1 MKEKVLKNLQTFAKG
16 IFVPVLIL
24 PIVGILFAFASIF
37 TNSRVYNLIP
47 FLNNGVFINFGKI
60 LGQSLIPIIGT
71 YLGILFTVGIAIG
84 MAKKEKHYAALVAML
99 SYFVFIHSMNVYM
112 GIQNLILPLSELR
125 GSGHTIMMG
134 IQIIDMGIFLGI
146 ALGLIVAYVH
156 NKFIDVELKGALQI
170 YGGSRLVFI
179 VLSFTMILLAIIST
193 HIWPIVQH
201 GINTLSIFIEST
213 GVFGIFTYGFL
224 DRILIPTGL
233 HHLIYP
239 TFLYTNFGGSEMV
252 EVIQNGEKVSVLFEG
267 ARNIYNAQL
276 SNIDSVTRLTKS
288 VVWDARGITKIFGLW
303 GAVFAMYQTA
313 KPENKIKT
321 KAILLSAM
329 GASIIAGVTEPI
341 EFSFLFTA
349 PILFVAHA
357 VIAGL
362 GMVVFSIL
370 DIRTIIPN
378 GVIDFLL
385 MNIPVGIDRTSWT
398 MVFVIGIGQAVVY
411 YFVFRFLITKLNLK
425 TPGREDEKEVKLYS
439 KADYKEKKEKE
450 AKTENIA
457 VTIVEGL
464 GGKENIVKIENC
476 YTRLRVTLKSTN
488 NINEEILNRTEP
500 NKIIK
505 IDNENLQVVYG
516 IKVRSIRNKI
526 DDYLNN

>member
-1 MKEKVLKNLQTFAKG
+1 
-16 IFVPVLIL
+16 
-24 PIVGILFAFASIF
+24 
-37 TNSRVYNLIP
+37 
-47 FLNNGVFINFGKI
+47 
-60 LGQSLIPIIGT
+60 
-71 YLGILFTVGIAIG
+71 
-84 MAKKEKHYAALVAML
+84 
-99 SYFVFIHSMNVYM
+99 
-112 GIQNLILPLSELR
+112 
-125 GSGHTIMMG
+125 MMG

-385 MNIPVGIDRTSWT
+385 MNIPVGIDRTSWP

-425 TPGREDEKEVKLYS
+425 TPGRELVTNDSDIKLGGYDAEKLL
-439 KADYKEKKEKE
+439 KA
-450 AKTENIA
+450 
-457 VTIVEGL
+457 L
-464 GGKENIVKIENC
+464 GGKENIVSLDNC
-476 YTRLRVTLKSTN
+476 ITRLRLVVN
-488 NINEEILNRTEP
+488 DMNVVNEDEIKATGAIAVVKLDAT
-500 NKIIK
+500 
-505 IDNENLQVVYG
+505 NLQVIIGPQVHVV
-516 IKVRSIRNKI
+516 KNKL
-526 DDYLNN
+526 DKLMK

>member
-1 MKEKVLKNLQTFAKG
+1 M
-16 IFVPVLIL
+16 
-24 PIVGILFAFASIF
+24 
-37 TNSRVYNLIP
+37 
-47 FLNNGVFINFGKI
+47 
-60 LGQSLIPIIGT
+60 
-71 YLGILFTVGIAIG
+71 
-84 MAKKEKHYAALVAML
+84 
-99 SYFVFIHSMNVYM
+99 
-112 GIQNLILPLSELR
+112 
-125 GSGHTIMMG
+125 
-134 IQIIDMGIFLGI
+134 
-146 ALGLIVAYVH
+146 
-156 NKFIDVELKGALQI
+156 
-170 YGGSRLVFI
+170 
-179 VLSFTMILLAIIST
+179 
-193 HIWPIVQH
+193 
-201 GINTLSIFIEST
+201 
-213 GVFGIFTYGFL
+213 
-224 DRILIPTGL
+224 
-233 HHLIYP
+233 
-239 TFLYTNFGGSEMV
+239 
-252 EVIQNGEKVSVLFEG
+252 LFEG

-385 MNIPVGIDRTSWT
+385 MNIPVGIDRTSWP

>member
-1 MKEKVLKNLQTFAKG
+1 MKEKILKNLQTFAKG

-37 TNSRVYNLIP
+37 TNSRVYTLIP
-47 FLNNGVFINFGKI
+47 FLNSPIFINFGTI

-84 MAKKEKHYAALVAML
+84 MSKKEKHYAALVAML
-99 SYFVFIHSMNVYM
+99 AYFVFIHSMNIYM
-112 GIQNLILPLSELR
+112 GIRGLILPVDELR
-125 GSGHTIMMG
+125 GSGHTMMMG

-193 HIWPIVQH
+193 HVWPIIQQ
-201 GINTLSIFIEST
+201 GINTLSIFIEKT
-213 GVFGIFTYGFL
+213 GSLGIFTYGFL

-239 TFLYTNFGGSEMV
+239 TFLYTNFGGSEVV
-252 EVIQNGEKVSVLFEG
+252 EVIQNGEKVPMLFEG

-303 GAVFAMYQTA
+303 GAVLAMYQTA

-329 GASIIAGVTEPI
+329 GASVIAGVTEPI

-357 VIAGL
+357 IIAGL

-378 GVIDFLL
+378 GIIDFLL
-385 MNIPVGIDRTSWT
+385 MNIPVGIDRTGWP
-398 MVFVIGIGQAVVY
+398 MVFVIGIGEAVVY
-411 YFVFRFLITKLNLK
+411 YIVFRFLITKFNLK
-425 TPGREDEKEVKLYS
+425 TPGREEEKEVKLYS
-439 KADYKEKKEKE
+439 KSDYQQKKANEK
-450 AKTENIA
+450 ENIA
-457 VTIVEGL
+457 EIIVEGL
-464 GGKENIVKIENC
+464 GGRENIVKVENC
-476 YTRLRVTLKSTN
+476 YTRLRVTLKSTD
-488 NINEEILNRTEP
+488 NIKEEILNKTEP

-516 IKVRSIRNKI
+516 IKVRSIRNQI
-526 DDYLNN
+526 DNYLND